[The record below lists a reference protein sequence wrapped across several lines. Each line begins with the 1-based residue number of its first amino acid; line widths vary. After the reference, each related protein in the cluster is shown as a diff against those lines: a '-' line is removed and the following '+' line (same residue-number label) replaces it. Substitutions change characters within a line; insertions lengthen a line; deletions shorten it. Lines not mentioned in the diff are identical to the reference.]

1 MLDELLRRSVLLAIP
16 ILSVIML
23 VPSLFLVTHAQEI
36 SPVQQVTQ
44 SGVTMKFW
52 FSPSSPKINDYTT
65 LMFSMINSTTGELV
79 QNYVGSIT
87 IGNVAGFTGGSGY
100 YNFSQ
105 IAVPNGNFS
114 VNYAFP
120 NDGTFP
126 VFFRADYPTS
136 INGSSGLITV
146 GVFQVFVP
154 AQTPPID
161 NTMIYVG
168 IVVAAAAIGGTI
180 VFMKRKKPTNQ

>member
-1 MLDELLRRSVLLAIP
+1 MLRRSVLLVIP
-16 ILSVIML
+16 ILSGILL
-23 VPSLFLVTHAQEI
+23 VPSLFLVAHAQET

-65 LMFSMINSTTGELV
+65 LMFSMINSTTGEQV

-105 IAVPNGNFS
+105 IVVPNGNFS
-114 VNYAFP
+114 VSYAFP

-126 VFFRADYPTS
+126 VFFRADNPTS

-168 IVVAAAAIGGTI
+168 IVVAAAAIGGT
-180 VFMKRKKPTNQ
+180 VFLMKRKKPTNQ

>member
-1 MLDELLRRSVLLAIP
+1 
-16 ILSVIML
+16 ML
-23 VPSLFLVTHAQEI
+23 VSSLFLVAHAQET

-52 FSPSSPKINDYTT
+52 FSPPSPKINDYTT
-65 LMFSMINSTTGELV
+65 LMFSMTNSTTGELV

-114 VNYAFP
+114 VSYAFP

-126 VFFRADYPTS
+126 VFFRADYPTP
-136 INGSSGLITV
+136 IHGSSSLITV
-146 GVFQVFVP
+146 GTFQVFVP
-154 AQTPPID
+154 VQAPTPID
-161 NTMIYVG
+161 NTMIYIG
-168 IVVAAAAIGGTI
+168 AVVAAAAIGGT
-180 VFMKRKKPTNQ
+180 VFLMKRKKPANQ

>member
-1 MLDELLRRSVLLAIP
+1 MS
-16 ILSVIML
+16 
-23 VPSLFLVTHAQEI
+23 SLFLVAHAQET
-36 SPVQQVTQ
+36 SPVQQVTK

-65 LMFSMINSTTGELV
+65 LMFSMTNATTGKQV

-105 IAVPNGNFS
+105 IIVPNGNFS

-126 VFFRADYPTS
+126 VFFRADHPTS
-136 INGSSGLITV
+136 ISGSSGLITV

-168 IVVAAAAIGGTI
+168 IVVAAGAIGGTVI
-180 VFMKRKKPTNQ
+180 FMKRKKPASQ

>member
-1 MLDELLRRSVLLAIP
+1 MLRPILLIIP
-16 ILSVIML
+16 ILSGIVL
-23 VPSLFLVTHAQEI
+23 ASSLFLVAHAQET

-65 LMFSMINSTTGELV
+65 LMFSMTNSTTGELV

-100 YNFSQ
+100 YNFSK
-105 IAVPNGNFS
+105 IVVTNGNFS

-120 NDGTFP
+120 NDGIFP
-126 VFFRADYPTS
+126 VFFRADYPTP
-136 INGSSGLITV
+136 IYGSSSLITV
-146 GVFQVFVP
+146 GTFQVIVP
-154 AQTPPID
+154 PQTPPID

-168 IVVAAAAIGGTI
+168 IGIAITVGVVAAVII
-180 VFMKRKKPTNQ
+180 MNKRKPA

>member
-1 MLDELLRRSVLLAIP
+1 MLDELLRRSVLLVIP
-16 ILSVIML
+16 ILSGIL
-23 VPSLFLVTHAQEI
+23 FASPLFLVAHAQET

-44 SGVTMKFW
+44 SGVTMQFS

-65 LMFSMINSTTGELV
+65 LMFSMINSTTGKQV
-79 QNYVGSIT
+79 QNYIGSIT

-100 YNFSQ
+100 YNFSK
-105 IAVPNGNFS
+105 IAVTNGNFS

-136 INGSSGLITV
+136 SYGSSGLITV

-154 AQTPPID
+154 AQAPPID

-168 IVVAAAAIGGTI
+168 IVVAAGAIGGTI
-180 VFMKRKKPTNQ
+180 IFMKRKKPSS